1 MDVTCGTSDRVARAV
16 VYGCGHSGCTRDERS
31 IFSLEIP
38 EPGLRAITVGV
49 TQTHE

>member
-38 EPGLRAITVGV
+38 EPGLRHSRCYADP
-49 TQTHE
+49 

>member
-16 VYGCGHSGCTRDERS
+16 VYGCGHCTRDTERS

-38 EPGLRAITVGV
+38 EPGLRVITVGV